1 MKIADLVKKH
11 FPAVGVIGV
20 VVSVVTGT
28 VIWAETRFADLRF
41 NIQEMEERI
50 SLRIETSRANTVDK
64 LDDSEELL
72 ITRMIS
78 TTNEVKQQQHHVVN
92 MMNSLNYR
100 LGVVHGLEISEEP
113 YTEDNFQ

>member
-11 FPAVGVIGV
+11 FTTVGAIGV
-20 VVSVVTGT
+20 AVSV

-41 NIQEMEERI
+41 GIQEMEERI

-64 LDDSEELL
+64 LDDSKDLL

-113 YTEDNFQ
+113 YTEDDFQ